1 MQTPIMQRLKSI
13 VDPAISYALYLML
26 KPMTERFRS
35 CMHTSAG
42 LVIKANGGI
51 LAKSGSSISHYQ
63 AKGKNGRILTSVDM
77 PALSGTVTN
86 LMFNVFVFT
95 IDSAGTK
102 YSYMGTEAATEAAVK
117 WPKLNPEHAIIGYI
131 KINVTGTG
139 NFIGNHATSGVLDSA
154 TLFAAPTTDVQF
166 ISMTGMSF
174 PGARV
179 D

>member
-42 LVIKANGGI
+42 LVI
-51 LAKSGSSISHYQ
+51 SGTTTKVMSSATVISHYQ
-63 AKGKNGRILTSVDM
+63 AKGKMGQIGTSVDM
-77 PALSGTVTN
+77 PILVGSVTN
-86 LMFNVFVFT
+86 AMFNVYVFT

-102 YSYMGTEAATEAAVK
+102 YTYMGTEAATEAAVK
-117 WPKLNPEHAIIGYI
+117 WPTLNTEHAIIGYV
-131 KINVTGTG
+131 KINPTGTG
-139 NFIGNHATSGVLDSA
+139 PFIGN
-154 TLFAAPTTDVQF
+154 TTPLGDGTVVPNAKYV
-166 ISMTGMSF
+166 SLVGMSF